1 MEDGTASFTHTHTHT
16 HTHSSMQA
24 WSLLKHP
31 SIHSTFSEISYKI
44 TKKKQK

>member
-1 MEDGTASFTHTHTHT
+1 MEDGTASFTHTHT

-31 SIHSTFSEISYKI
+31 SIRSTFSEISHKI